1 MEAILSVM
9 LIQSPTAAGLIGK
22 TQLEDV
28 QIACD
33 LGLTHAEGGA
43 QILAQSR
50 RSVEGDGAVGT
61 LVKADSEDHGGEP
74 VNVISVKMGDEETLQ
89 FVASKMDV
97 CGPVEYLLLLQSV
110 EDAHLPKCSYSI
122 TSSTNALPSPQSK
135 SQFSVPFTVGTIIPR
150 ALASRYHSHQP
161 PTASPKSGLHRACS
175 QKRHDQV
182 SASHFERLS
191 KRESKPSSGDVVPIQ
206 VKGNGNKQWKYRIQF
221 NN

>member
-1 MEAILSVM
+1 M
-9 LIQSPTAAGLIGK
+9 
-22 TQLEDV
+22 
-28 QIACD
+28 
-33 LGLTHAEGGA
+33 
-43 QILAQSR
+43 
-50 RSVEGDGAVGT
+50 
-61 LVKADSEDHGGEP
+61 
-74 VNVISVKMGDEETLQ
+74 ISVKMGDEETLQ

-122 TSSTNALPSPQSK
+122 TSATNALPSPQSK